1 MYSEF
6 RKLHTIASSRSC
18 FTYEQSKLTT
28 NAIVFVL
35 GGLASDEM
43 LRFPKDIY
51 LNSLSVEYKITN

>member
-1 MYSEF
+1 MCSEF
-6 RKLHTIASSRSC
+6 RKLYTIASSRSC
-18 FTYEQSKLTT
+18 FTY
-28 NAIVFVL
+28 VVL